1 MIAEPHGLDAAMIDQ
16 LFYELEN
23 ADSMFCPLDNS
34 PKHTTMLELD
44 GDLLVITVEG
54 FEDIRVPAP
63 RPVVISEDVRS
74 SPATV
79 RTQNVRRTLQIQRTA
94 GKYGYEY
101 SIRTTIAHLN
111 NDGSERSVIEVR
123 GGGLQGKVARLC
135 AEYGCAVMVAVANQR
150 RTSDTKKN
158 RH

>member
-23 ADSMFCPLDNS
+23 ADSMFCPLDSS
-34 PKHTTMLELD
+34 PKHATILELD

-54 FEDIRVPAP
+54 LEDIRVPAP

-79 RTQNVRRTLQIQRTA
+79 RTQNVRRTLQIQRATSEH
-94 GKYGYEY
+94 GYEY
-101 SIRTTIAHLN
+101 SIRTTITHLN
-111 NDGSERSVIEVR
+111 DDGSERSVIEVR
-123 GGGLQGKVARLC
+123 SGLQGKVARLC
-135 AEYGCAVMVAVANQR
+135 MEYGCAVMAAVANQR
-150 RTSDTKKN
+150 RASDTKKH
-158 RH
+158 RR